1 MAEGGGGGCAAVGG
15 DQQHSL
21 PATSVDDES
30 QDNNT
35 EANENTQKEQ
45 QSNVNKE
52 MTTHSKSSSPPPVKT
67 DNVDS
72 LFYAATG
79 THKEKDVIQNKNEER
94 IYLDADANNDVVAHD
109 DDDDEDGEDESN
121 QTFYEAT
128 GGETELV
135 LTFGNTLKIVN
146 DVIKE
151 SEASMALL
159 PPASQQETHYVDAAT
174 ATIDNAENKETKQL
188 PYNNE
193 MNNLNIT
200 NSLSST
206 RANNILLD
214 EDECEGAVGL
224 ATDILNDVNVYAP
237 SLLDNDLIRAQ
248 QQQPQHD
255 ERDLHIEGEAELI
268 VVLRKKRGRNLKDYN
283 HINQHTTSAAP
294 EDEQALKQRQQT
306 LLTTKSCE
314 TPASATTLSPTN
326 SYNGSIGSDGG
337 GSVGGG
343 ARRKSWT
350 LSPQSGTSTPL
361 SGARKKEKRASV
373 KSPASSTPTTST
385 ATDSFNLWIA
395 RECYETVP
403 AETVFEVDDGG
414 QGLVGPV
421 NFTIDEEADEEA
433 AAVESLLGAAAALHA
448 SASANKEAQ
457 IQRRQKHLRQ
467 PQHRPLERSWPPRA
481 IGRDFRLQ
489 GDVFKFDILDTDD
502 TLDVYGGGGIIG
514 SNGYGSNSNS
524 TNNSPLYLLNSAN
537 SSNSSNS
544 SPQYE
549 LSATPSPPAMKFKP
563 LIKKKIGPD
572 SYINTIT
579 TKKVPASETYEF
591 PAFPTKENS
600 SNTQFPQTPSTSSL
614 RQHRPLTRTLSNGKS
629 AYEERQSQSPS
640 RLMLSPKRHRSPP
653 SGCSTRSA
661 SPLDFQ
667 LSPEAQVLNSS
678 NSGQQQQVSA
688 VSSNSGTPILH
699 NRPQQRLLKRVGGV
713 GAGVGSPNLICPP
726 TPTHHA
732 RRHARMQQ
740 QQAAAAAVAA
750 ISLNNNLDDT
760 YIGTGP
766 PSGGGGGG
774 GGAVAGAHASH
785 LDYNYLSSRT
795 PPSSPA
801 FLGSSSNRSADDRP
815 RDHLGATAMAA
826 ASSSATS
833 STIEVIDNDEDDGNA
848 SDDLGVVHITSTRL
862 PSIPERGATGGLLRT
877 SAIFSAEAD
886 GQTINAATAE
896 PLPPAWEARMDS
908 HGRIFYIDHTTRTT
922 SWQRPGSN
930 GSATL
935 NGHGGREQHHRQQ
948 LDRRY
953 QSIRRTITNE
963 NRPAIVGH
971 NDNTQASQSPH
982 HHLAHNNNHNAP
994 PPSNFQH
1001 VSLSVHPAVLMLCRP
1016 DFYSMLHTNEDALAI
1031 YNRNTALKHMVI
1043 RIRRDPSCFQRYQY
1057 NKDLVALVNSFA
1069 QLNRDLPSSWETKLD
1084 QSGKQFFIDH
1094 NNRQTSFMDPRLPI
1108 DCPRI
1113 IRHRQQQPQPHH
1125 PQFDAIDG
1133 NCISAAGG
1141 VGNHPPL
1148 PPPRPTSTSSSSGTT
1163 SNSRH
1168 SQFMQNDNMPHY
1180 APSTSSYNNG
1190 PSSSSA
1196 MSSNNS
1202 YHEIP
1207 VAYNEKVI
1215 AFLRQPNIIE
1225 ILRERQGQN
1234 NVSRSLREKINIL
1247 RVEGVPALERMAH
1260 DLQLTIMLS
1269 LFEQEIMSYVPI
1281 EERSPQGSPVLNSRM
1296 LQRAP
1301 PPFRRDFEAKL
1312 RSFYRKLESKGY
1324 GQGPHKLKLQIR
1336 RTHLLEDA
1344 FRRIMSANKK
1354 DLQRGRLAVLWDT
1367 EEGLDYGGP
1376 SREFFF
1382 LLSRE
1387 LFNPY
1392 YGLFEYSANDTY
1404 TVQVSPLSAF
1414 VDNCHDWFRF
1424 SGRVLGLALVHQYL
1438 LDAFFT
1444 RPFYKALLRLPVA
1457 LSDLESLDNEFH
1469 QSLQWIRDND
1479 IGTGIDL
1486 GLTFC
1491 VTEELLG
1498 RVVERELKPGG
1509 KNIIVNEKN
1518 KKEYLER
1525 MIKWRLERGVQ
1536 EQTESLVRGF
1546 YEVVDSR
1553 LVSVFD
1559 ARELELV
1566 IAGTAEIDINDW
1578 RLNTEYRS
1586 GYHDNH
1592 QVIIWFWQVIEKF
1605 TNEQRLRLLQFVT
1618 GTSSIPYEGFSALR
1632 GSTGPRRFCIEKWGK
1647 PNALPRAHTCFNRL
1661 DLPPYPTPE
1670 LLYEKL
1676 LLAVE
1681 ETNTFGIE

>member
-1 MAEGGGGGCAAVGG
+1 MGEYGMDSRSQKLLKMACSTQQLVVGESDDGNLVEANKYNERNNRTDNNSSSNETAEVYEVLQANNNNDGG
-15 DQQHSL
+15 DNKPQ
-21 PATSVDDES
+21 
-30 QDNNT
+30 N
-35 EANENTQKEQ
+35 
-45 QSNVNKE
+45 NVNKLKPAANSQVILLTQPH
-52 MTTHSKSSSPPPVKT
+52 TTSAANATKGAKEGSV
-67 DNVDS
+67 NVGDTNS
-72 LFYAATG
+72 
-79 THKEKDVIQNKNEER
+79 D
-94 IYLDADANNDVVAHD
+94 
-109 DDDDEDGEDESN
+109 DGEQENN

-128 GGETELV
+128 GEPELV
-135 LTFGNTLKIVN
+135 LTLANTLEITN
-146 DVIKE
+146 DVT
-151 SEASMALL
+151 SR
-159 PPASQQETHYVDAAT
+159 PETAAT
-174 ATIDNAENKETKQL
+174 QLAPTQQNHAATMKDDDNEVIDEQQTQL
-188 PYNNE
+188 KLP
-193 MNNLNIT
+193 
-200 NSLSST
+200 
-206 RANNILLD
+206 ANNSTDNECMPSHTANVAAIVGLRDNDDD
-214 EDECEGAVGL
+214 EECEGAVGVTSNVP
-224 ATDILNDVNVYAP
+224 TDVEIYSSNLENDITVSKEESEEP
-237 SLLDNDLIRAQ
+237 
-248 QQQPQHD
+248 
-255 ERDLHIEGEAELI
+255 I
-268 VVLRKKRGRNLKDYN
+268 VILRKKRGRTLKDYN
-283 HINQHTTSAAP
+283 HINQQTSVAAA
-294 EDEQALKQRQQT
+294 EDEQAQKQRQQT

-403 AETVFEVDDGG
+403 AETVFEVDSN
-414 QGLVGPV
+414 QGLVGSA

-448 SASANKEAQ
+448 SASASKEAQ

-502 TLDVYGGGGIIG
+502 SMDIYGGVCGP
-514 SNGYGSNSNS
+514 NGYGSNSNS

-549 LSATPSPPAMKFKP
+549 LNATPSPPAMKFKP

-572 SYINTIT
+572 SYINTIS

-591 PAFPTKENS
+591 PAFPTKENT
-600 SNTQFPQTPSTSSL
+600 SNTQFPQTPSTSAL

-629 AYEERQSQSPS
+629 AYEDRQSHSPS

-667 LSPEAQVLNSS
+667 LSPDAQVLTC
-678 NSGQQQQVSA
+678 GQQQISGIG
-688 VSSNSGTPILH
+688 SGTASPVLH
-699 NRPQQRLLKRVGGV
+699 SRPQQRLLKRVGGV
-713 GAGVGSPNLICPP
+713 GAGAAASSGLICPP

-732 RRHARMQQ
+732 RRQARMQQ
-740 QQAAAAAVAA
+740 AAASAAM
-750 ISLNNNLDDT
+750 NNNLDDT
-760 YIGTGP
+760 YIGTGT
-766 PSGGGGGG
+766 PSGGGGGC
-774 GGAVAGAHASH
+774 AGALGGQTHASH

-801 FLGSSSNRSADDRP
+801 FHASANTRISDDRSRSAELM
-815 RDHLGATAMAA
+815 HLGATAAA
-826 ASSSATS
+826 AAATS
-833 STIEVIDNDEDDGNA
+833 HIEVVDNDEDDGNA
-848 SDDLGVVHITSTRL
+848 SDDMGIVHITSTRL
-862 PSIPERGATGGLLRT
+862 PSIPERGAAGGLLRT

-886 GQTINAATAE
+886 GSNINASAE

-922 SWQRPGSN
+922 SWQRPGTN

-935 NGHGGREQHHRQQ
+935 NGPAGREQHHRQQ

-963 NRPAIVGH
+963 NRSNASAPNV
-971 NDNTQASQSPH
+971 DNTQTSQSPH
-982 HHLAHNNNHNAP
+982 AMPHNNNHQNA
-994 PPSNFQH
+994 PSNFQH

-1108 DCPRI
+1108 ECPRI
-1113 IRHRQQQPQPHH
+1113 IRHRQHH
-1125 PQFDAIDG
+1125 PQFDALDG
-1133 NCISAAGG
+1133 NCMSAA
-1141 VGNHPPL
+1141 NPPL
-1148 PPPRPTSTSSSSGTT
+1148 PPPRPSSTSSSSSATNT
-1163 SNSRH
+1163 SRQ
-1168 SQFMQNDNMPHY
+1168 SQFLQNDNMPHY
-1180 APSTSSYNNG
+1180 TSSSTSSSPYNNG
-1190 PSSSSA
+1190 PSSSNAISA
-1196 MSSNNS
+1196 NNG
-1202 YHEIP
+1202 YNEVP

-1247 RVEGVPALERMAH
+1247 RVEGVPALERLAH
-1260 DLQLTIMLS
+1260 DLQLTILLS

-1296 LQRAP
+1296 MQRAP

-1457 LSDLESLDNEFH
+1457 LSDLESLDSEFH